1 MLGFLKKFFLP
12 DELASRPAAKPTQSS
27 KIAAKPSAAPHKA
40 APSNPIDALTAIKN
54 PDAEVRKAALNR
66 IDDLTVLNDR
76 AQNDSDAKI
85 KQIALAKLKVEL
97 IAARRSVSERI
108 RVLNVIDTAT
118 LEYVAKSAPEAE
130 LRRAA
135 LAKITRNGFLGD
147 RAISDPDSAIRLE
160 LVARIE
166 APNTLERISDA
177 VRTKDKAVYRAASEK
192 LSAAKFA
199 AGDQKELDAR
209 ALALCTALEAL
220 LRNQPDDV
228 EAKLAA
234 IDSNWQSLS
243 AKASSALGLRFLA
256 TRDTLKRILHPPE
269 PAPVSEQTPDA
280 PESNAAEL
288 NTPEPNA
295 VVLRTGLD
303 LELADAMRRI
313 SDAISAENLR
323 LETLD
328 TLQLDTLQRNVDAR
342 FAAIQP
348 SAEDVAAMANTCAQL
363 AAVRESMRAQAAQ
376 RQAKVDAQAD
386 AARVLIKQFADAVEA
401 GDLAAA
407 RAQEKLLDAKKSE
420 FGVLA
425 AADKRSLGDAKAK
438 LGKLLGWERWS
449 ANKHRMEL
457 CDEVQALSA
466 SGLHPDALQAKITEL
481 KTRWAELDKLDG
493 LDAEAAKALGI
504 GKRFRALCFEAIKPA
519 QGYFDKRK
527 ELRGLKREETETL
540 ITRAQALLS
549 SNEIATPKAL
559 LDARGDL
566 SERMRNLDQLDPKA
580 RAVLS
585 KQIREINDG
594 LSEKLNEQRKAA
606 ETDKRKLV
614 ARLRRDLIGS
624 DPAAAI
630 AAAKTAQSEW
640 KTLARA
646 DRKIEDELWA
656 ELRGL
661 VDPHFASAKAADEK
675 LRTQESEKAAAAED
689 IISRTRALVSDV
701 DAEHSVA
708 SALEKLENEWR
719 AHMQS
724 TLPVEKPNA
733 RREGSRDGF
742 RDDRGA
748 KSGGKAGSGVDGR
761 NDARN
766 SAERDRER
774 SKDRA
779 FDAAVAQVRQATAAV
794 EAKKLSAQAQLAAQ
808 KSALC
813 LELESAWLSATADHS
828 SASIDFSDVQTRW
841 DALGTLPAA
850 LESPLLKRFEATFA
864 SAQSGVPADAAT
876 LAQNASRAAAIA
888 MTLEYLTGR
897 ESPEALKTER
907 MQYQVQRLSAK
918 LNQGSSESTDAEIAR
933 LRSEWLALGPL
944 APDVRAEIS
953 ARIGG

>member
-12 DELASRPAAKPTQSS
+12 DEMATRPAAKTAKAS
-27 KIAAKPSAAPHKA
+27 KQGSKPAP
-40 APSNPIDALTAIKN
+40 APRKVATNNPVDVLTAIKS
-54 PDAEVRKAALNR
+54 PDIEVRKAALTA
-66 IDDLTVLNDR
+66 IEDLTVLSDR

-97 IAARRSVSERI
+97 IAPRRNLSERT
-108 RVLNVIDTAT
+108 RVLNVVDSAT

-166 APNTLERISDA
+166 APNTLERISEA
-177 VRTKDKAVYRAASEK
+177 ARTKDKAVYRAASEK

-199 AGDQKELDAR
+199 AGDQKELDTR
-209 ALALCTALEAL
+209 ALALCTALETL
-220 LRNQPDDV
+220 LRNPPSDV
-228 EAKLAA
+228 DAKLAV
-234 IDSNWQSLS
+234 IDKDWQSLS
-243 AKASSALGLRFLA
+243 DKASSALALRFTG
-256 TRDTLKRILHPPE
+256 TRGTLERIVHPPE
-269 PAPVSEQTPDA
+269 PAQVVEQI
-280 PESNAAEL
+280 AAEAS
-288 NTPEPNA
+288 EPSA
-295 VVLRTGLD
+295 IVLSSGLD

-313 SDAISAENLR
+313 SEAIASETVR
-323 LETLD
+323 LD
-328 TLQLDTLQRNVDAR
+328 SLDTLQRSVDAR
-342 FAAIQP
+342 FGAIQP
-348 SAEDVAAMANTCAQL
+348 SSEDIAAMANIRAQL
-363 AAVRESMRAQAAQ
+363 AAARDSLRANAAL

-386 AARVLIKQFADAVEA
+386 AARALIKKFGDAVDA
-401 GDLAAA
+401 GDLASA

-420 FGVLA
+420 LGAVLA

-449 ANKHRMEL
+449 ANKLRIEL
-457 CDEVQALSA
+457 CDEVQTLAA

-481 KTRWAELDKLDG
+481 KARWAELDKLDG

-527 ELRGLKREETETL
+527 ELRGLKREETEIL
-540 ITRAQALLS
+540 ITRAQAILAS
-549 SNEIATPKAL
+549 EEIATPKAL

-566 SERMRNLDQLDPKA
+566 SERMRNLDLLDPKA

-606 ETDKRKLV
+606 ETDKRKLI

-624 DPAAAI
+624 DPGAAI

-640 KTLARA
+640 KTLSRA

-675 LRTQESEKAAAAED
+675 QRTADTEKAAAAED
-689 IISRTRALVSDV
+689 IINRTRALVSDV
-701 DAEHSVA
+701 AAEHSVA

-719 AHMQS
+719 AHMQADV
-724 TLPVEKPNA
+724 PVEKPNA
-733 RREGSRDGF
+733 RREGGRDAAGRDGF
-742 RDDRGA
+742 GRDDRGA
-748 KSGGKAGSGVDGR
+748 KAGGKGGARGDDR
-761 NDARN
+761 NV
-766 SAERDRER
+766 ERDRER

-779 FDAAVAQVRQATAAV
+779 FDAAVAQVQQAVAAV
-794 EAKKLSAQAQLAAQ
+794 EANKLIAQRELAMQ

-813 LELESAWLSATADHS
+813 LELENAWLAAATV
-828 SASIDFSDVQTRW
+828 DFDDVRARW

-850 LESPLLKRFEATFA
+850 QESSLSKRFVATFA
-864 SAQSGVPADAAT
+864 SAQSGAVADTAV
-876 LAQNASRAAAIA
+876 LEQNASRAADIA
-888 MTLEYLTGR
+888 MALEYLTGR
-897 ESPEALKTER
+897 ESPTALKAQR
-907 MQYQVQRLSAK
+907 MQYQVQRLSTK
-918 LNQGSSESTDAEIAR
+918 LSQGSSESAEAEIAR
-933 LRSEWLALGPL
+933 LGSEWLALGPL
-944 APDVRAEIS
+944 AAVVRAELT
-953 ARIGG
+953 ARISG

>member
-12 DELASRPAAKPTQSS
+12 DEMASRPASKSAKTS
-27 KIAAKPSAAPHKA
+27 KVAMQPSAASRKPA
-40 APSNPIDALTAIKN
+40 ANPVDALVAIKS
-54 PDAEVRKAALNR
+54 PDIEVRKAALNA

-76 AQNDSDAKI
+76 AQNDSDANI
-85 KQIALAKLKVEL
+85 KQIALAKLKAEL
-97 IAARRSVSERI
+97 IAARRSVSERT
-108 RVLNVIDTAT
+108 RVLNVVDSAT
-118 LEYVAKSAPEAE
+118 LEYVAKSAAEPE
-130 LRRAA
+130 LRRNA

-177 VRTKDKAVYRAASEK
+177 ARTKDKAVYRAASEK

-199 AGDQKELDAR
+199 AGDQKEVDAR
-209 ALALCTALEAL
+209 ALALCASLELL
-220 LRNQPDDV
+220 LRNPPSDV
-228 EAKLAA
+228 EAKLAV
-234 IDSNWQSLS
+234 IDKDWQTLS
-243 AKASSALGLRFLA
+243 AKASSALGVRFLG
-256 TRDTLKRILHPPE
+256 TRGTLERIVHPPE
-269 PAPVSEQTPDA
+269 PVQTSEPAT
-280 PESNAAEL
+280 AETE
-288 NTPEPNA
+288 TPEPSA
-295 VVLRTGLD
+295 IVLSSGLD

-313 SDAISAENLR
+313 SDAIAGEHVR
-323 LETLD
+323 LDTLD
-328 TLQLDTLQRNVDAR
+328 TLQRSVDAR
-342 FAAIQP
+342 FTAIQP
-348 SAEDVAAMANTCAQL
+348 SAEDIAAMANIRAQL
-363 AAVRESMRAQAAQ
+363 SAAREAIRAATAA
-376 RQAKVDAQAD
+376 RQAKIDVQAD
-386 AARVLIKQFADAVEA
+386 AARALIKKFSDAVEA

-420 FGVLA
+420 FGALLA

-457 CDEVQALSA
+457 CDEVQALA
-466 SGLHPDALQAKITEL
+466 GSGLHPDALQAKITEL
-481 KTRWAELDKLDG
+481 KARWAELDKLDG

-527 ELRGLKREETETL
+527 ELRGLKREETEIL
-540 ITRAQALLS
+540 ITRAQALLTS
-549 SNEIATPKAL
+549 EEIATPKAL

-606 ETDKRKLV
+606 ETDKRKLI
-614 ARLRRDLIGS
+614 ARLRRDLIGAE
-624 DPAAAI
+624 PAAAI

-640 KTLARA
+640 KTLSRA

-675 LRTQESEKAAAAED
+675 LRAQESEKAAAATD
-689 IISRTRALVSDV
+689 IINRTRALVSDV
-701 DAEHSVA
+701 QAEHSVA

-724 TLPVEKPNA
+724 DTPAERPNA
-733 RREGSRDGF
+733 RREAGGRDGF
-742 RDDRGA
+742 GRDDRGA
-748 KSGGKAGSGVDGR
+748 KPGGKAG
-761 NDARN
+761 DARN
-766 SAERDRER
+766 SERDRER
-774 SKDRA
+774 SNKDRA
-779 FDAAVAQVRQATAAV
+779 FDAAVAQVQQAVAAV
-794 EAKKLSAQAQLAAQ
+794 EASKLSVQRTLAVQ

-813 LELESAWLSATADHS
+813 LELENAWLASATV
-828 SASIDFSDVQTRW
+828 DFNEVRARW

-850 LESPLLKRFEATFA
+850 QESSLSKRFEATFA
-864 SAQSGVPADAAT
+864 SAQSGAVANVAE
-876 LAQNASRAAAIA
+876 LEQNASRAAAIA
-888 MTLEYLTGR
+888 MALEYLTGR
-897 ESPEALKTER
+897 ESPEALKAQR

-918 LNQGSSESTDAEIAR
+918 LSQGSPESAEAEMAR
-933 LRSEWLALGPL
+933 LSSEWLALGPL
-944 APDVRAEIS
+944 TPALRAELT
-953 ARIGG
+953 ARITG

>member
-12 DELASRPAAKPTQSS
+12 DELASRPAAKIAKSS
-27 KIAAKPSAAPHKA
+27 KIAAKPSAAPQKA
-40 APSNPIDALTAIKN
+40 AATKPVDALAAIKS
-54 PDAEVRKAALNR
+54 PDIEVRKAALNS

-130 LRRAA
+130 LRRGA

-177 VRTKDKAVYRAASEK
+177 SRTKDKAVYRAASEK

-220 LRNQPDDV
+220 LRNQPNDV
-228 EAKLAA
+228 EVKLAA
-234 IDSNWQSLS
+234 IDNSWQALS
-243 AKASSALGLRFLA
+243 AKAAGALGLRFLA

-269 PAPVSEQTPDA
+269 PAPEQTPDA
-280 PESNAAEL
+280 PDL
-288 NTPEPNA
+288 TTPEPNA

-313 SDAISAENLR
+313 SDAISAQNLR
-323 LETLD
+323 SD
-328 TLQLDTLQRNVDAR
+328 TLDTLQRNVDAR

-348 SAEDVAAMANTCAQL
+348 SAEDIAAMANTRAQL
-363 AAVRESMRAQAAQ
+363 AAVRESMRAEAAS

-386 AARVLIKQFADAVEA
+386 AARALIKQFADAVEA
-401 GDLAAA
+401 GNLAAA

-420 FGVLA
+420 FGAVLA

-449 ANKHRMEL
+449 ANKNRMEL
-457 CDEVQALSA
+457 CDEAQALSG

-481 KTRWAELDKLDG
+481 KARWAELDKLDG

-549 SNEIATPKAL
+549 STEIQTPKDL

-606 ETDKRKLV
+606 ETDKRKLI

-733 RREGSRDGF
+733 RREGRDGF
-742 RDDRGA
+742 GRDGSGRDDRGT
-748 KSGGKAGSGVDGR
+748 KSGGKAGSGADAR

-779 FDAAVAQVRQATAAV
+779 FDAAVAQVQQAVAAV

-813 LELESAWLSATADHS
+813 LELESAWLSATAD
-828 SASIDFSDVQTRW
+828 SASTNIDFSDVRTRW

-888 MTLEYLTGR
+888 MALEYLIGR
-897 ESPEALKTER
+897 ESPAALKAER
-907 MQYQVQRLSAK
+907 MQYQVQRLSTK
-918 LNQGSSESTDAEIAR
+918 LSQGSSESQEAEIAR

-944 APDVRAEIS
+944 APDARAEIS

>member
-12 DELASRPAAKPTQSS
+12 DELASRPAAKIAKSS
-27 KIAAKPSAAPHKA
+27 KIAAKPSAAPQKA
-40 APSNPIDALTAIKN
+40 AATKPVDALAAIKS
-54 PDAEVRKAALNR
+54 PDIEVRKAALNS

-130 LRRAA
+130 LRRGA

-177 VRTKDKAVYRAASEK
+177 SRTKDKAVYRAASEK

-228 EAKLAA
+228 EVKLAA
-234 IDSNWQSLS
+234 IDNSWQALS
-243 AKASSALGLRFLA
+243 AKAAGALGLRFLA

-269 PAPVSEQTPDA
+269 PAPEQTPDA
-280 PESNAAEL
+280 PESNTAES

-313 SDAISAENLR
+313 SDAISAQNLR
-323 LETLD
+323 SD
-328 TLQLDTLQRNVDAR
+328 TLDTLQRNVDAR

-348 SAEDVAAMANTCAQL
+348 SAEDVAAMANTRAQL

-376 RQAKVDAQAD
+376 RQAKVDAEAA
-386 AARVLIKQFADAVEA
+386 AARALIKQFADAVEA

-407 RAQEKLLDAKKSE
+407 RAQEKLIDAKKSE
-420 FGVLA
+420 FGAVLA

-449 ANKHRMEL
+449 ANKLRIEL
-457 CDEVQALSA
+457 CDEVQVLSG

-481 KTRWAELDKLDG
+481 KARWAELDKLDG

-549 SNEIATPKAL
+549 STEIATPKAL

-580 RAVLS
+580 RAMLS

-606 ETDKRKLV
+606 ETDKRKLI

-733 RREGSRDGF
+733 RREGRDGF
-742 RDDRGA
+742 GRDGSGRDDRGT
-748 KSGGKAGSGVDGR
+748 KSGGKAGSGADAR

-779 FDAAVAQVRQATAAV
+779 FDAAVAQVQQAVATV

-813 LELESAWLSATADHS
+813 LELESAWLAAENASAK
-828 SASIDFSDVQTRW
+828 IDFSEIRARW

-888 MTLEYLTGR
+888 MALEYLIGR
-897 ESPEALKTER
+897 ESPAALKAER

-918 LNQGSSESTDAEIAR
+918 LSQGSSESREAEIAR

-944 APDVRAEIS
+944 APDARAEIS
-953 ARIGG
+953 ARIGD

>member
-12 DELASRPAAKPTQSS
+12 DEMASRPAAKTAKTS
-27 KIAAKPSAAPHKA
+27 KLVSKPDAAVRKP
-40 APSNPIDALTAIKN
+40 APSNTVDALTAIKS
-54 PDAEVRKAALNR
+54 PDIEVRKAALNT
-66 IDDLTVLNDR
+66 IDDLTVLSDR

-97 IAARRSVSERI
+97 IAARRSVGERV
-108 RVLNVIDTAT
+108 RVLNVVDTAT
-118 LEYVAKSAPEAE
+118 LEYVAKSAIEPE

-177 VRTKDKAVYRAASEK
+177 ARTKDKAVYRAASEK

-199 AGDQKELDAR
+199 AGDQKELDTR

-220 LRNQPDDV
+220 LRDPPSDV
-228 EAKLAA
+228 DSKLAV
-234 IDSNWQSLS
+234 IDKDWQALS
-243 AKASSALGLRFLA
+243 AKASGALAVRFTG
-256 TRDTLKRILHPPE
+256 TRGTLERIVHPPE
-269 PAPVSEQTPDA
+269 PVQVVEQAAPDA
-280 PESNAAEL
+280 PEPSAI
-288 NTPEPNA
+288 
-295 VVLRTGLD
+295 VLSSGLD

-313 SDAISAENLR
+313 SDAISTEHVR
-323 LETLD
+323 LD
-328 TLQLDTLQRNVDAR
+328 TLDALQRSVDAR

-348 SAEDVAAMANTCAQL
+348 SAEDVAAMANIRAQL
-363 AAVRESMRAQAAQ
+363 SSSRDAIRAAAAA
-376 RQAKVDAQAD
+376 RQAKVDAQAE
-386 AARVLIKQFADAVEA
+386 AARALIKKFSDAVEG

-420 FGVLA
+420 FGVLLA

-449 ANKHRMEL
+449 ANKHRIEL
-457 CDEVQALSA
+457 CDEVQALA
-466 SGLHPDALQAKITEL
+466 GSGLHPDALQAKITEL
-481 KTRWAELDKLDG
+481 KARWAELDKLDG

-527 ELRGLKREETETL
+527 ELRGLKREETEIL
-540 ITRAQALLS
+540 ITRAQALLTS
-549 SNEIATPKAL
+549 VDIATPKAL

-606 ETDKRKLV
+606 ETDKRKLI
-614 ARLRRDLIGS
+614 ARLRRDLIGAE
-624 DPAAAI
+624 PAAAI

-640 KTLARA
+640 KTLSRA

-689 IISRTRALVSDV
+689 IINRTRALVSDV
-701 DAEHSVA
+701 QAEHSVA

-719 AHMQS
+719 AHMQADV
-724 TLPVEKPNA
+724 PVEKPNA
-733 RREGSRDGF
+733 RREGGRDGF
-742 RDDRGA
+742 GRDDRGA
-748 KSGGKAGSGVDGR
+748 KAGGKNADGR
-761 NDARN
+761 GDTRN
-766 SAERDRER
+766 VERDRER
-774 SKDRA
+774 SKDKA
-779 FDAAVAQVRQATAAV
+779 FDAAVALVQQAVAAV
-794 EAKKLSAQAQLAAQ
+794 EASKLTAQRQIAVQ

-813 LELESAWLSATADHS
+813 LELESAWLASATVDLDNVRA
-828 SASIDFSDVQTRW
+828 RW
-841 DALGTLPAA
+841 DSLGTLPTAQEA
-850 LESPLLKRFEATFA
+850 SLSKRFEATFA
-864 SAQSGVPADAAT
+864 SAQSGAVADAAV
-876 LAQNASRAAAIA
+876 LEQNAARAAAIA
-888 MTLEYLTGR
+888 MALEYLTGR
-897 ESPEALKTER
+897 ESPEALKAQR
-907 MQYQVQRLSAK
+907 MQYQVQRLSTK
-918 LNQGSSESTDAEIAR
+918 LSQGSSETADAEIAR
-933 LRSEWLALGPL
+933 LSSEWLALGPL
-944 APDVRAEIS
+944 VPEVRAELT
-953 ARIGG
+953 ARITG

>member
-12 DELASRPAAKPTQSS
+12 DEMASRPAAKTAKTS
-27 KIAAKPSAAPHKA
+27 KLVSKPAAAVRKP
-40 APSNPIDALTAIKN
+40 APSNSIDALAAIKSA
-54 PDAEVRKAALNR
+54 DIEVRKAALNT
-66 IDDLTVLNDR
+66 IDDLTVLSDR

-97 IAARRSVSERI
+97 IAVRRSMSERT
-108 RVLNVIDTAT
+108 RVLNVVDTAT
-118 LEYVAKSAPEAE
+118 LEYVAKSALEPD

-160 LVARIE
+160 LIARIE

-177 VRTKDKAVYRAASEK
+177 ARTKDKAVYRAASEK

-199 AGDQKELDAR
+199 AGDQKELDTR

-220 LRNQPDDV
+220 LRDPPSDV
-228 EAKLAA
+228 DSKLAV
-234 IDSNWQSLS
+234 IDKDWQVLS
-243 AKASSALGLRFLA
+243 AKASSALAVRFTG
-256 TRDTLKRILHPPE
+256 TRGTLERIVHPPE
-269 PAPVSEQTPDA
+269 PIQVAEQAAPDADA
-280 PESNAAEL
+280 PEPSAI
-288 NTPEPNA
+288 
-295 VVLRTGLD
+295 VLSSGLD
-303 LELADAMRRI
+303 LELADAMRRV
-313 SDAISAENLR
+313 SDAISTEHVR

-328 TLQLDTLQRNVDAR
+328 TLQRSVDAR

-348 SAEDVAAMANTCAQL
+348 SAEDSAAMANIRAQL
-363 AAVRESMRAQAAQ
+363 SSARDAIRAVAAA
-376 RQAKVDAQAD
+376 RQAKIDAQAD
-386 AARVLIKQFADAVEA
+386 AARALIKKFSDAVEA

-407 RAQEKLLDAKKSE
+407 RTQEKLLDAKKSE
-420 FGVLA
+420 FGALLA

-449 ANKHRMEL
+449 ANKLRIEL
-457 CDEVQALSA
+457 CDEVQALTG

-481 KTRWAELDKLDG
+481 KARWAELDKLDG

-527 ELRGLKREETETL
+527 ELRGLKREETEIL
-540 ITRAQALLS
+540 ITRAQALLTS
-549 SNEIATPKAL
+549 EVIATPKAL

-594 LSEKLNEQRKAA
+594 LSEKLNEQRKIA
-606 ETDKRKLV
+606 ETDKRKLI

-640 KTLARA
+640 KTLSRA

-661 VDPHFASAKAADEK
+661 VDPYFASAKAADEK

-689 IISRTRALVSDV
+689 IINRTRALVSDV
-701 DAEHSVA
+701 QAEHSVA

-719 AHMQS
+719 AHMQADV
-724 TLPVEKPNA
+724 PVEKPNA
-733 RREGSRDGF
+733 RREAGRDGF
-742 RDDRGA
+742 GRDDRGA
-748 KSGGKAGSGVDGR
+748 KAGGKSADGR
-761 NDARN
+761 GDARN
-766 SAERDRER
+766 VERDRER

-779 FDAAVAQVRQATAAV
+779 FDAAVAQVQQAVAAV
-794 EAKKLSAQAQLAAQ
+794 
-808 KSALC
+808 
-813 LELESAWLSATADHS
+813 
-828 SASIDFSDVQTRW
+828 
-841 DALGTLPAA
+841 
-850 LESPLLKRFEATFA
+850 
-864 SAQSGVPADAAT
+864 
-876 LAQNASRAAAIA
+876 NAN
-888 MTLEYLTGR
+888 
-897 ESPEALKTER
+897 PH
-907 MQYQVQRLSAK
+907 Q
-918 LNQGSSESTDAEIAR
+918 
-933 LRSEWLALGPL
+933 
-944 APDVRAEIS
+944 
-953 ARIGG
+953 

>member
-12 DELASRPAAKPTQSS
+12 DEMATRPAAKVAKTGKQLS
-27 KIAAKPSAAPHKA
+27 KPVAAPRKA
-40 APSNPIDALTAIKN
+40 APSNPIDALASIKS
-54 PDAEVRKAALNR
+54 PDVEVRKAALTA
-66 IDDLTVLNDR
+66 IDDLTVLSDR

-97 IAARRSVSERI
+97 ISPRRNLSERT
-108 RVLNVIDTAT
+108 RVLNVVDSAT

-160 LVARIE
+160 LIQRIE
-166 APNTLERISDA
+166 APNTLERISEA
-177 VRTKDKAVYRAASEK
+177 ARTKDKAVYRAASEK

-199 AGDQKELDAR
+199 AGDQKELDTR
-209 ALALCTALEAL
+209 ALALCAALEAL
-220 LRNQPDDV
+220 LRNPPSDV

-234 IDSNWQSLS
+234 IDKDWQALS
-243 AKASSALGLRFLA
+243 EKASSALAIRFNG
-256 TRDTLKRILHPPE
+256 TRGTLERIVHPPE
-269 PAPVSEQTPDA
+269 PAQVVEQTAAEA
-280 PESNAAEL
+280 PETSAI
-288 NTPEPNA
+288 
-295 VVLRTGLD
+295 VLSSGLD
-303 LELADAMRRI
+303 LELADAMRRV
-313 SDAISAENLR
+313 SDAIAAEHVR
-323 LETLD
+323 LD
-328 TLQLDTLQRNVDAR
+328 TLDSLQRSVDAR
-342 FAAIQP
+342 FAAIQA
-348 SAEDVAAMANTCAQL
+348 SSDDVAAMANIRAQL
-363 AAVRESMRAQAAQ
+363 AAARDSIRADAAT

-386 AARVLIKQFADAVEA
+386 AARALIKKFADAVEA

-420 FGVLA
+420 LGAVLA

-449 ANKHRMEL
+449 ANKHRIEL
-457 CDEVQALSA
+457 CDEAQALAA

-481 KTRWAELDKLDG
+481 KARWAELDKLDG

-527 ELRGLKREETETL
+527 ELRGLKREETEIL
-540 ITRAQALLS
+540 ITRAQAILAS
-549 SNEIATPKAL
+549 EEIATPKTL

-594 LSEKLNEQRKAA
+594 LSEKLNEQRKVA
-606 ETDKRKLV
+606 ETDKRKLI
-614 ARLRRDLIGS
+614 ARLRRDLIGAE
-624 DPAAAI
+624 PGAAI

-640 KTLARA
+640 KTLSRA

-675 LRTQESEKAAAAED
+675 LRVAETEKAAAAED
-689 IISRTRALVSDV
+689 IINRTRALVSDV
-701 DAEHSVA
+701 QAEHSVA

-719 AHMQS
+719 AHMQADV
-724 TLPVEKPNA
+724 PVEKPNA
-733 RREGSRDGF
+733 RREGGRDVAGRDGF
-742 RDDRGA
+742 GRDDRGA
-748 KSGGKAGSGVDGR
+748 KAGGKGG
-761 NDARN
+761 ARGDDRHV
-766 SAERDRER
+766 ERDRER

-779 FDAAVAQVRQATAAV
+779 FDAAVAQVQQAVAAV
-794 EAKKLSAQAQLAAQ
+794 EANKLIAQRQLAVQ

-813 LELESAWLSATADHS
+813 LELESAWLAGA
-828 SASIDFSDVQTRW
+828 AVEFSDIRARW
-841 DALGTLPAA
+841 DALASLPAA
-850 LESPLLKRFEATFA
+850 QESALSRRFEATLA
-864 SAQSGVPADAAT
+864 SAQSGAVADAAQ
-876 LAQNASRAAAIA
+876 LEQNAGQAAAIA
-888 MTLEYLTGR
+888 MALEYLTGR
-897 ESPEALKTER
+897 ESPAALKAQR
-907 MQYQVQRLSAK
+907 MQYQVQRLSTK
-918 LNQGSSESTDAEIAR
+918 LSQGSSESAEAEIAR
-933 LRSEWLALGPL
+933 LSSEWLALGPL
-944 APDVRAEIS
+944 ASDVRAVLS

>member
-12 DELASRPAAKPTQSS
+12 DEMASRPAAK
-27 KIAAKPSAAPHKA
+27 AAKSIKTVSKPAAAPRKPA
-40 APSNPIDALTAIKN
+40 ANSPIDALAAIKST
-54 PDAEVRKAALNR
+54 DIEVRKAALNA

-76 AQNDSDAKI
+76 AQNDTDAKV
-85 KQIALAKLKVEL
+85 KQIALAKLKAEL
-97 IAARRSVSERI
+97 IATRQNLSDRI
-108 RVLNVIDTAT
+108 RVLNVVDSAT
-118 LEYVAKSAPEAE
+118 LEYVAKSAPEAD

-135 LAKITRNGFLGD
+135 LAKVTRNGFLGD

-166 APNTLERISDA
+166 APNTLERISEA
-177 VRTKDKAVYRAASEK
+177 ARTKDKAVYRAASEK

-220 LRNQPDDV
+220 LRNPPDDV
-228 EAKLAA
+228 EAKLAV
-234 IDSNWQSLS
+234 IDKDWQGLS
-243 AKASSALGLRFLA
+243 ARASSALSVRFLGV
-256 TRDTLKRILHPPE
+256 RGTLERILHPPE
-269 PAPVSEQTPDA
+269 PAA
-280 PESNAAEL
+280 PEPALEPAPADA
-288 NTPEPNA
+288 PEPNA
-295 VVLRTGLD
+295 IVLRSGLD
-303 LELADAMRRI
+303 LELADAMRRV
-313 SDAISAENLR
+313 SDAIAADNVR
-323 LETLD
+323 LD
-328 TLQLDTLQRNVDAR
+328 TLITLQRNVDAR

-348 SAEDVAAMANTCAQL
+348 SSDDVAAMANIRAQL
-363 AAVRESMRAQAAQ
+363 STARDSIQAAAAA
-376 RQAKVDAQAD
+376 RQVKVDAQAD
-386 AARVLIKQFADAVEA
+386 LARTLIKKFSDAVEA
-401 GDLAAA
+401 GDLASA

-420 FGVLA
+420 LNTVLA

-449 ANKHRMEL
+449 ANKHRIEL
-457 CDEVQALSA
+457 CDEVQALSS

-481 KTRWAELDKLDG
+481 KVRWAELDKLDG

-527 ELRGLKREETETL
+527 ELRGLKREETEIL

-549 SNEIATPKAL
+549 SEEIATPKAL

-594 LSEKLNEQRKAA
+594 LSEKLNEQRKVA
-606 ETDKRKLV
+606 ETDKRKLI
-614 ARLRRDLIGS
+614 ARLRRDLIGAE
-624 DPAAAI
+624 PAAAI

-646 DRKIEDELWA
+646 DRKVEDELWE

-675 LRTQESEKAAAAED
+675 QRTAETEMATAAED
-689 IISRTRALVSDV
+689 IIKRTRALVSDV
-701 DAEHSVA
+701 QAEHSVT

-724 TLPVEKPNA
+724 SAPVEKPNA
-733 RREGSRDGF
+733 RRDSGGRDGF
-742 RDDRGA
+742 GREER
-748 KSGGKAGSGVDGR
+748 GGKAGAKAGFEARG
-761 NDARN
+761 DARN
-766 SAERDRER
+766 IERDRER

-779 FDAAVAQVRQATAAV
+779 FDAAVAQVQQAVAAV
-794 EAKKLSAQAQLAAQ
+794 EAKKVFAQAQLATQ
-808 KSALC
+808 KGALC
-813 LELESAWLSATADHS
+813 LELESAWLAATPT
-828 SASIDFSDVQTRW
+828 DFNDMRARW
-841 DALGTLPAA
+841 DALGTLPAIQ
-850 LESPLLKRFEATFA
+850 ESPLSKRFEATFA
-864 SAQSGVPADAAT
+864 SAQSGVSADAAT
-876 LAQNASRAAAIA
+876 LEENANRAAAIA
-888 MTLEYLTGR
+888 MALEYLTGR
-897 ESPEALKTER
+897 ESPEALKAQR
-907 MQYQVQRLSAK
+907 MQYQVQRLSEK
-918 LNQGSSESTDAEIAR
+918 LKLGSSESSDAEIAR

-944 APDVRAEIS
+944 APTMRAELS
-953 ARIGG
+953 ARISG

>member
-12 DELASRPAAKPTQSS
+12 DELTSRPAAKAAKSS
-27 KIAAKPSAAPHKA
+27 KLAAKPSTEPHKA
-40 APSNPIDALTAIKN
+40 AATNPIDALAAIKS
-54 PDAEVRKAALNR
+54 PDVEVRKAALNS

-76 AQNDSDAKI
+76 AQNDSDGKI

-97 IAARRSVSERI
+97 IATRRSVSERI

-130 LRRAA
+130 LRRGA

-177 VRTKDKAVYRAASEK
+177 ARTKDKAVYRAASEK

-220 LRNQPDDV
+220 LRTQPDDV
-228 EAKLAA
+228 EAKLVA
-234 IDSNWQSLS
+234 IDNSWQALS

-269 PAPVSEQTPDA
+269 PAPEQTPDA
-280 PESNAAEL
+280 PESNTLESNA
-288 NTPEPNA
+288 PEPNA

-313 SDAISAENLR
+313 SDAIAAENLR
-323 LETLD
+323 SDTLD
-328 TLQLDTLQRNVDAR
+328 SLQRNVDAR

-348 SAEDVAAMANTCAQL
+348 SAEDVAAMANTRAQL
-363 AAVRESMRAQAAQ
+363 AAVRESMRTQAAQ
-376 RQAKVDAQAD
+376 RQAKVDAETA
-386 AARVLIKQFADAVEA
+386 AARALIKQFADAVEA
-401 GDLAAA
+401 GNLAAA
-407 RAQEKLLDAKKSE
+407 RAQEKLIDAKKSE
-420 FGVLA
+420 LGAVLA
-425 AADKRSLGDAKAK
+425 AADRRSLGDAKAK

-449 ANKHRMEL
+449 ANKNRMEL
-457 CDEVQALSA
+457 CDEAQALSG

-549 SNEIATPKAL
+549 SAEIATPKAL

-606 ETDKRKLV
+606 ETDKRKLI

-624 DPAAAI
+624 DPGAAI

-661 VDPHFASAKAADEK
+661 VDPHFANTKAADEK

-701 DAEHSVA
+701 DAEHSVT

-724 TLPVEKPNA
+724 TLPIEKPNA
-733 RREGSRDGF
+733 RREGGREGFGRDGSG
-742 RDDRGA
+742 RDDRSA
-748 KSGGKAGSGVDGR
+748 KSGGKAGADGR

-779 FDAAVAQVRQATAAV
+779 FDAAVAQVQQAIAAV

-808 KSALC
+808 KSAIC
-813 LELESAWLSATADHS
+813 LELESAWLSAATD
-828 SASIDFSDVQTRW
+828 SAIDFSDVRTRW
-841 DALGTLPAA
+841 DALGALPAA
-850 LESPLLKRFEATFA
+850 LESPLLKRFEATFV
-864 SAQSGVPADAAT
+864 SAQSGVPVDAAT

-888 MTLEYLTGR
+888 MALEYLAGR
-897 ESPEALKTER
+897 ESPAALKAER

-918 LNQGSSESTDAEIAR
+918 LSQGSSESSEAEIAR
-933 LRSEWLALGPL
+933 LRSEWLTLGPL
-944 APDVRAEIS
+944 APDARAEMS
-953 ARIGG
+953 ARIG